1 MATQAARLPVFGPVD
16 IAAFAIDELADFR
29 LRTGRHAVVLRT
41 VGHRDRGGFFRDPRC
56 CTESFAGACDVHE
69 LLSKRGDW
77 SGARSDR
84 GGCRRCACIYRE
96 GGAGAA
102 SCVDRGG
109 GLSHCPCRSLRGA
122 VHFPSAQRHHDIRDE
137 VRMSNR
143 AEAFEHWIRTSFV
156 QMNTE
161 LENLYFAKADR
172 AQVIGCGDPIKASLR
187 DEGHTH
193 VVALLAEGNTGEG
206 FDSAY
211 GVLGSVGL
219 YLGALRRHEL
229 TNPAREER
237 SPFPEASSLALHVGA
252 SLGMAPRFSTGH
264 LATHNRARAGVRKS
278 FTSLRDEFLFI
289 DENTRGILS
298 LQRAADA
305 LASIVHLGVSSP
317 VADIMF
323 DAAKQALRDVIRFN
337 GRLMNQ
343 LGVERVVYSVRP
355 YYKPY
360 RVGRQE
366 YRGANAGDF
375 SGINEIDLLLG
386 LCRANDPYYAQLLV
400 DKMLFMI
407 PADQARLRDCMTRTS
422 LLDELLALIDTHA
435 QEEWFQ
441 RNAAAYLEVCDLF
454 GQSAAQHHDDLV
466 KRFIAVPAAALEAR
480 DLEGITASGP
490 PLPVLLRSLE
500 VLRDLRLAADRTD
513 IASRHADLKRLR
525 AVVAGDRPLA
535 AA

>member
-1 MATQAARLPVFGPVD
+1 
-16 IAAFAIDELADFR
+16 
-29 LRTGRHAVVLRT
+29 
-41 VGHRDRGGFFRDPRC
+41 
-56 CTESFAGACDVHE
+56 
-69 LLSKRGDW
+69 
-77 SGARSDR
+77 
-84 GGCRRCACIYRE
+84 
-96 GGAGAA
+96 
-102 SCVDRGG
+102 
-109 GLSHCPCRSLRGA
+109 
-122 VHFPSAQRHHDIRDE
+122 
-137 VRMSNR
+137 MSSR

-187 DEGHTH
+187 DEGHAH

-237 SPFPEASSLALHVGA
+237 SPSPEASSLALHVGA

-317 VADIMF
+317 VADVMF

-337 GRLMNQ
+337 DRLMKQ
-343 LGVERVVYSVRP
+343 LDVDRFFYSVRP

-386 LCRANDPYYAQLLV
+386 LCRANNPYYAQLLV
-400 DKMLFMI
+400 DKMLFML
-407 PADQARLRDCMTRTS
+407 PSDQARLRDCMMRTS
-422 LLDELLALIDTHA
+422 LLDELLALAPEHPSTD
-435 QEEWFQ
+435 WFQ
-441 RNAAAYLEVCDLF
+441 QNARAYLDVCELF
-454 GQSAAQHHDDLV
+454 GQTAVQHHNTLV
-466 KRFIAVPAAALEAR
+466 KRFIQEPAEQVEESHIA
-480 DLEGITASGP
+480 GITASGP
-490 PLPVLLRSLE
+490 PLSVLLRALE
-500 VLRDLRLAADRTD
+500 VLRDLRTGADRHD
-513 IASRHADLKRLR
+513 IPTRHADLARLR
-525 AVVAGDRPLA
+525 HYVTG
-535 AA
+535 

>member
-1 MATQAARLPVFGPVD
+1 
-16 IAAFAIDELADFR
+16 
-29 LRTGRHAVVLRT
+29 
-41 VGHRDRGGFFRDPRC
+41 
-56 CTESFAGACDVHE
+56 
-69 LLSKRGDW
+69 
-77 SGARSDR
+77 
-84 GGCRRCACIYRE
+84 
-96 GGAGAA
+96 
-102 SCVDRGG
+102 
-109 GLSHCPCRSLRGA
+109 
-122 VHFPSAQRHHDIRDE
+122 
-137 VRMSNR
+137 MSSR

-161 LENLYFAKADR
+161 LENLYFAQQDR
-172 AQVIGCGDPIKASLR
+172 AQVLDRGDPIKSLLR

-206 FDSAY
+206 FESAY

-219 YLGALRRHEL
+219 YLAALRRHEL

-264 LATHNRARAGVRKS
+264 LATHNKARAGIRKS
-278 FTSLRDEFLFI
+278 FTSLSDEFLFI

-305 LASIVHLGVSSP
+305 LGSIVPLGVSSP
-317 VADIMF
+317 VADVMF

-337 GRLMNQ
+337 ARLMSQ
-343 LGVERVVYSVRP
+343 LDVERFFYSVRP

-400 DKMLFMI
+400 DKMLFML
-407 PADQARLRDCMTRTS
+407 PSDQARLRDCMTRTS
-422 LLDELLALIDTHA
+422 LLDELLSLIDEHHQA
-435 QEEWFQ
+435 DWFQ
-441 RNAAAYLEVCDLF
+441 RNARAFLEVCDLF
-454 GQSAAQHHDDLV
+454 GQSAAQHHDGLV
-466 KRFIAVPAAALEAR
+466 KKFIADPAAGLSEKN
-480 DLEGITASGP
+480 LEGITASGP

-500 VLRDLRLAADRTD
+500 VLRDLRVAADRRD
-513 IASRHADLKRLR
+513 IASRHADLARLR
-525 AVVAGDRPLA
+525 SIIK
-535 AA
+535 